1 MTPTT
6 HVHQGRSGAAGRLI
20 MALWLLLVWLLLWG
34 RLDLAV
40 LLSGAVV
47 AVACVYA
54 SRLPALPG
62 SSRVRWARLP
72 GTLARFTW
80 DLLRSTA
87 AVAVTVVRRGPRT
100 RSAIVEVQV
109 PCASDLVLALVCQRL
124 SLVPGTVVLAM
135 DRSRDVLF
143 LYALDAGDPEAVE
156 RARADA
162 QRAALDVVRT
172 FAAGSG
178 ERR

>member
-1 MTPTT
+1 MTTT
-6 HVHQGRSGAAGRLI
+6 TNAHQGRSGRSGRLL
-20 MALWLLLVWLLLWG
+20 MGLWLLLVWLLLWG
-34 RLDLAV
+34 RLDGAV
-40 LLSGAVV
+40 LLSGVVV
-47 AVACVYA
+47 AVVCVLA
-54 SRLPALPG
+54 SRLPALP
-62 SSRVRWARLP
+62 STERTRWGRLP
-72 GTLARFTW
+72 GMLARFSW

-143 LYALDAGDPEAVE
+143 LYALDVSGPEAVE

-172 FAAGSG
+172 FAPGAGKHP
-178 ERR
+178 